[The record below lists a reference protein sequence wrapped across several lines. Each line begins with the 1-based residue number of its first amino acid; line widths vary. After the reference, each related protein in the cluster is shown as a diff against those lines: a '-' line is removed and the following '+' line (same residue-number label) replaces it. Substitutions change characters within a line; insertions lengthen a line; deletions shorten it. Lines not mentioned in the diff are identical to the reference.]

1 MEWQNILLTVQEG
14 ILIITINRPE
24 VRNALDRQTWLEL
37 KAAIERA
44 RHDPEVKVVIIT
56 GAGDKAFAAGADVN
70 ALKERSMVETL
81 NGENQA
87 ILSELENLEKPV
99 IAAINGYALG
109 GGCELAL
116 ACDIRIA
123 AENARLGQT
132 ELNLGFMPGAG
143 GTQRLTRLVGI
154 GKAKELIF
162 TGDIIDA
169 ATAERIGLVNKVVP
183 VEELMPA
190 AIAMAKKMITK
201 GPLALRMAKIVINGG
216 SSTHLVT
223 GLLIEK
229 LGQTVLFGTEDH
241 LEGIN
246 AFLEKR
252 SPQFQG
258 R

>member
-1 MEWQNILLTVQEG
+1 MEFQNLILNKEEG
-14 ILIITINRPE
+14 LLIITINRPE
-24 VRNALDRQTWLEL
+24 VRNALDRQTWQEL
-37 KAAIERA
+37 KRAITQA
-44 RHDPEVKVVIIT
+44 RTDPEVKVVIIT
-56 GAGDKAFAAGADVN
+56 GAGDKAFAAGADVK
-70 ALKERSMVETL
+70 ALKERSMIETL
-81 NGENQA
+81 DGENQA
-87 ILSELENLEKPV
+87 ILTELENLEKPV

-123 AENARLGQT
+123 SENARLGQT
-132 ELNLGFMPGAG
+132 ELNLGFIPGAG
-143 GTQRLTRLVGI
+143 GTQRLARLVGI

-169 ATAERIGLVNKVVP
+169 ATAERIGLVNRVVP
-183 VEELMPA
+183 LPELLPA
-190 AIAMAKKMITK
+190 AKAMAKKMMAK

-216 SSTHLVT
+216 ISANLAT

-229 LGQTVLFGTEDH
+229 LGQTVLFGTEDRM
-241 LEGIN
+241 EGIN

-252 SPQFQG
+252 DPQFQG